1 MQDVI
6 EFILVFLTVYIPLA
20 VVSFIINNAVLD
32 KNVVKI

>member
-20 VVSFIINNAVLD
+20 VGSLIKEKD
-32 KNVVKI
+32 E

>member
-20 VVSFIINNAVLD
+20 VVSFIINKKL
-32 KNVVKI
+32 K